1 MAWADACFCDQS
13 NTDIQASPTLS
24 QRIVSLIAELA
35 AFVVGAKASDLPPVE
50 RERLSLHV
58 ADTAVAALA
67 GANIPEGRALQNFGG
82 DAGLSGLIGRQ
93 AAAARLTEIDD
104 IHLASCTTPSA
115 GVVPVALGLAVHLCA
130 FDPDRV
136 AGAIW
141 VGTEIT
147 TRLGLAIN
155 GTQVLYR
162 GIWPTYLAA
171 PVGAAA
177 AAARMLGLDAPRVA
191 HALSLA
197 LMLIAGGV
205 GRIHGAPSGRWFL
218 YANAV
223 AGGVAAALAARVGY
237 AGDPELLDKNW
248 LADTHGVAL
257 DRDVLID
264 KLGAVS
270 VYSSLS
276 LKPFCSA
283 KQAIAAVEA
292 FRALLREGVRS
303 HAIDKVRVRVPKAY
317 AAMIATRA
325 VPGARQSTMVSAAHQ
340 LALAAL
346 APQRLYDVDRSTP
359 DGDAAVAQL
368 AAKIEVLPDARL
380 EAFYPQ
386 HWPAEVEVE
395 AAGQIFRRRVIAALG
410 DPEHPL
416 GRAAIDDKAHRVL
429 DPLFGAA
436 RVDEWLGL
444 CHDALADGTACERL
458 ASAFVGAPGAAAE

>member
-1 MAWADACFCDQS
+1 V
-13 NTDIQASPTLS
+13 T
-24 QRIVSLIAELA
+24 LIAELA
-35 AFVVGAKASDLPPVE
+35 AFVVGAKASDLPSAE
-50 RERLSLHV
+50 RGRLALHV
-58 ADTAVAALA
+58 ADTIVAALA

-82 DAGLSGLIGRQ
+82 DAGLAGLIGRQ

-115 GVVPVALGLAVHLCA
+115 GVVPVALRLAAHLRA
-130 FDPDRV
+130 FDSERV

-141 VGTEIT
+141 VGAEIT

-155 GTQVLYR
+155 GPQVLYR

-177 AAARMLGLDAPRVA
+177 AAARMLDLDEARA
-191 HALSLA
+191 ARALSLA

-223 AGGVAAALAARVGY
+223 AGGVAAAFAARADY
-237 AGDPELLDKNW
+237 TGDAELLDKNW
-248 LADTHGVAL
+248 LADTHGIAL

-264 KLGAVS
+264 KLGATS

-276 LKPFCSA
+276 MKPFCSA

-292 FRALLREGVRS
+292 FCALLQEGVRVD
-303 HAIDKVRVRVPKAY
+303 AIDKVRVRVPKAY
-317 AAMIATRA
+317 AAMIAPRA
-325 VPGARQSTMVSAAHQ
+325 VAGARQSTIVSVAHQ
-340 LALAAL
+340 MALAAL
-346 APQRLYDVDRSTP
+346 APQRLYDVDRSTAH
-359 DGDAAVAQL
+359 DDDAVTRL
-368 AAKIEVLPDARL
+368 AAKIEAIPDPTL

-386 HWPAEVEVE
+386 HWPADVEVE
-395 AAGQIFRRRVIAALG
+395 SGGQIFRRRVVAARG

-416 GRAAIDDKAHRVL
+416 DGAALDDKAHRVL
-429 DPLFGAA
+429 DPLLGAA
-436 RVDEWLGL
+436 CVAEWLRL
-444 CHDALADGTACERL
+444 CHEALQNSAACERF
-458 ASAFVGAPGAAAE
+458 AGAFAPAPGKNASE